1 MFFDN
6 STRRAMAGLLFSLLS
21 NLVSSQ
27 PYEMEIFPKVENG
40 EMVIEAGSTLTLIC
54 VKKLEPYDVK
64 IEWLFDKK
72 NLYVALKYEVIEF
85 ISM

>member
-1 MFFDN
+1 
-6 STRRAMAGLLFSLLS
+6 MAVLLISLLS
-21 NLVSSQ
+21 NLVSVQ
-27 PYEMEIFPKVENG
+27 TYEMEIFPKVENE
-40 EMVIEAGSTLTLIC
+40 EMVIEAGSNLTLTC
-54 VKKLEPYDVK
+54 TQKLEPPYNDVK

>member
-1 MFFDN
+1 
-6 STRRAMAGLLFSLLS
+6 MAGLLFSLLS

-27 PYEMEIFPKVENG
+27 TYEMEIFPKVENG

-54 VKKLEPYDVK
+54 VKNLEPEPYDVK

-72 NLYVALKYEVIEF
+72 NIYVALKYEVIEF